1 MLHSRILKSTFSQL
15 EQADSSA
22 CISRLCSSDRI
33 AALLRDITVSV
44 RFPLFK
50 DLQETLQMPEQA
62 LRRTA
67 ADYCGQRHCSRC
79 QLSSP
84 SSQTFLL

>member
-1 MLHSRILKSTFSQL
+1 MLHCRMLKSTFFQL
-15 EQADSSA
+15 EQADSST

-33 AALLRDITVSV
+33 AAISRDITEPVLC
-44 RFPLFK
+44 PLFR
-50 DLQETLQMPEQA
+50 DLQETLQTPEQA

-67 ADYCGQRHCSRC
+67 ANHRGQRHCSRC
-79 QLSSP
+79 LLSSP